1 MASRKPPPPR
11 PRRAVVL
18 LSGGLDSSTVLAVAR
33 KRGFE
38 PHCLS
43 VDYGQRHRGELLA
56 ARRVARALGAAS
68 HRVARVNLSLF
79 GGSAL
84 TDGAIAVPKDR
95 AAAGMATGIPVTY
108 VPARNTVMLSLA
120 LAWAEVLGASDIFLG
135 VNAVDYSGYP
145 DCRPPFLRAFEKLAR
160 VATRAGVEG
169 GRLRIHAPLLRLS
182 KKGIVRL
189 GTRLG
194 VPFGITQTCYDPIR
208 GRACGRCD
216 ACHIRRRGFE
226 EAGVPDPTRYS
237 TSRKEK

>member
-1 MASRKPPPPR
+1 
-11 PRRAVVL
+11 
-18 LSGGLDSSTVLAVAR
+18 
-33 KRGFE
+33 
-38 PHCLS
+38 
-43 VDYGQRHRGELLA
+43 VD
-56 ARRVARALGAAS
+56 RVLGAAS

-84 TDGAIAVPKDR
+84 TDDAIAVPRDR
-95 AAAGMATGIPVTY
+95 AEADMATGIPITY

-145 DCRPPFLRAFEKLAR
+145 DCRPPFLRAFERLAR

-208 GRACGRCD
+208 GRACARCD
-216 ACHIRRRGFE
+216 ACRLRRRGFE